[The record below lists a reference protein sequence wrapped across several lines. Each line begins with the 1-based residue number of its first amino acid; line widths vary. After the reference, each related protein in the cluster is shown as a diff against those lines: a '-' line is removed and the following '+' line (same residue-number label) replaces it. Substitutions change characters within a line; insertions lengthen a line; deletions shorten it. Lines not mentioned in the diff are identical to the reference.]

1 MSHLTLQRAY
11 SWTDYLLVSLKETQ
25 VKTVVN
31 GVPSTMEKT
40 TQNTSYIGSEGA
52 GDYSQRGVYFN
63 VTQNEIF
70 NTGCNEIHLTLSQ

>member
-1 MSHLTLQRAY
+1 
-11 SWTDYLLVSLKETQ
+11 
-25 VKTVVN
+25 
-31 GVPSTMEKT
+31 MEKT